1 MRRIMLAATSLV
13 AVATLQMPAHASSHR
28 EAPMISGMPRLDASD
43 FYFFRSYEPKRSD
56 YVTMI
61 ADYVPL
67 QDPGGGPIFYPMEH
81 NGFYDINVDSDGTGK
96 PT

>member
-1 MRRIMLAATSLV
+1 
-13 AVATLQMPAHASSHR
+13 
-28 EAPMISGMPRLDASD
+28 MISGMPRLDASD